1 MLYIFALRGSHM
13 ENFWIAAGAVLPL
26 MIYMAIG
33 LLARKRYHFN
43 EGHISNFNKIVF
55 GVFLPTN
62 MFYSV
67 YFTDISKVMRP
78 GFVLFAVGSLL
89 TVYVVGWVLVTTLVK
104 DNKKRGAMI
113 QAFYRSNF
121 ILLGVP
127 LVENLYGPEA
137 AAVPL
142 MLCAIIIPIYNVL
155 AVFTLETFRGGSF
168 NPLHIL
174 AGVAR
179 NPMILG
185 AVAGLVCKL
194 LPFPLPA
201 ALLKCVKAIAGSTT
215 PFALI
220 VLGAS
225 FTLQGAISEIREL
238 AFTVAGR
245 LVIAPL
251 IVIGGAVALGYR
263 QVDLAA
269 LMAMSATPCA
279 VASFAMAQQMDSD
292 GELAGNCVIFS
303 SALSCITM
311 FLWVFVTKNLGLL

>member
-1 MLYIFALRGSHM
+1 MG
-13 ENFWIAAGAVLPL
+13 NFWIAAGAVLPL
-26 MIYMAIG
+26 MIYMGIG
-33 LLARKRYHFN
+33 LLAKRRYGFTPQI
-43 EGHISNFNKIVF
+43 ISYFNKLVF

-67 YFTDISKVMRP
+67 YYTDVSKVMKP
-78 GFVLFAVGSLL
+78 TFVAFTVGCLLAEYLVGFLL
-89 TVYVVGWVLVTTLVK
+89 ITTLVK

-127 LVENLYGPEA
+127 LVENLYGSEA
-137 AAVPL
+137 TALPL

-155 AVFTLETFRGGSF
+155 AVFTLETFRGGTF
-168 NPLHIL
+168 NPVKIL
-174 AGVAR
+174 WGVLQ

-185 AVAGLVCKL
+185 AIGGLLFKL
-194 LPFPLPA
+194 LPFPAPA
-201 ALLKCVKAIAGSTT
+201 ALLKCIKAIAGSTT

-225 FTLQGAISEIREL
+225 FTLQGAISEMKEL
-238 AFTVAGR
+238 VFTVFGR
-245 LVIAPL
+245 LVLAPA
-251 IVIGGAVALGYR
+251 IVMGAAVFVGLR
-263 QVDLAA
+263 NVELAS

-303 SALSCITM
+303 SALSCLTM
-311 FLWVFVTKNLGLL
+311 FLWVLAFKNLGLV

>member
-1 MLYIFALRGSHM
+1 MG
-13 ENFWIAAGAVLPL
+13 NFWIAAGAVLPL
-26 MIYMAIG
+26 MIYMGVG
-33 LLARKRYHFN
+33 LLAKKRYGFTPQI
-43 EGHISNFNKIVF
+43 ISYFNKLVF

-67 YFTDISKVMRP
+67 YFTDVSKVVKP
-78 GFVLFAVGSLL
+78 SFVGFAVAALL
-89 TVYVVGWVLVTTLVK
+89 AEYIVGFVLVTTLVK

-127 LVENLYGPEA
+127 LVENLYGAEA
-137 AAVPL
+137 TALPL

-155 AVFTLETFRGGSF
+155 AVFTLETFRGGTF
-168 NPLHIL
+168 NPAKIL
-174 AGVAR
+174 WGVLR

-185 AVAGLVCKL
+185 AIGGLLFKL
-194 LPFPLPA
+194 LPFPAPES
-201 ALLKCVKAIAGSTT
+201 LLKCIKAIAGSTT

-220 VLGAS
+220 VLGA
-225 FTLQGAISEIREL
+225 
-238 AFTVAGR
+238 
-245 LVIAPL
+245 
-251 IVIGGAVALGYR
+251 AVALGLR
-263 QVDLAA
+263 NVELAS

-303 SALSCITM
+303 SAASCLTM
-311 FLWVFVTKNLGLL
+311 FLWVLAFKNLGLL

>member
-1 MLYIFALRGSHM
+1 M
-13 ENFWIAAGAVLPL
+13 
-26 MIYMAIG
+26 
-33 LLARKRYHFN
+33 
-43 EGHISNFNKIVF
+43 
-55 GVFLPTN
+55 
-62 MFYSV
+62 
-67 YFTDISKVMRP
+67 YFTDIGKVMRP
-78 GFVLFAVGSLL
+78 GFVLFAVGALL
-89 TVYVVGWVLVTTLVK
+89 TVFVTGWVLVTALVK

-127 LVENLYGPEA
+127 LVENLYGTEA

-155 AVFTLETFRGGSF
+155 AVFTLETFRGGTF

-179 NPMILG
+179 NPMIMG
-185 AVAGLVCKL
+185 AVAGLLCKL
-194 LPFPLPA
+194 LPFPLPV
-201 ALLKCVKAIAGSTT
+201 ALLKCIKAIAGSTT

-238 AFTVAGR
+238 AFTVTGR

-263 QVDLAA
+263 QVDLAS

-311 FLWVFVTKNLGLL
+311 FLWVFITTNLGLL